1 MPLVV
6 AVALAAAAA
15 GCGGELQPYE
25 TKDGEPT
32 RLDGEKATGEALGIA
47 EAVRLHPKQ
56 PVYVRGY
63 LLAPFDEA
71 DQLCTQLEETGL
83 CREPS
88 LALDT
93 SAVDLF
99 EADAL
104 EEGCCSIGHWSPKP
118 IVLRVQF
125 RGKTARVLD

>member
-6 AVALAAAAA
+6 AIALAAAAA
-15 GCGGELQPYE
+15 GCGGEPHPYE

-32 RLDGEKATGEALGIA
+32 RLDGEKATGEALSIA
-47 EAVRLHPKQ
+47 EAVQLHPKE
-56 PVYVRGY
+56 PVYVGGY
-63 LLAPFDEA
+63 LLAPFDDA
-71 DQLCTQLEETGL
+71 HRLCTQLEETGR

-88 LALDT
+88 LTLDT

-118 IVLRVQF
+118 IVLRLRL

>member
-15 GCGGELQPYE
+15 GCGGELEPYE
-25 TKDGEPT
+25 TKDGNPT
-32 RLDGEKATGEALGIA
+32 RLDGEKTTVAALDIA
-47 EAVRLHPKQ
+47 EAGRLHPKE
-56 PVYVRGY
+56 PIYVRGY
-63 LLAPFDEA
+63 LLAPFDDA
-71 DQLCTQLEETGL
+71 HQLCTQLEQTGL
-83 CREPS
+83 CRQPS
-88 LALDT
+88 LTLDT

-104 EEGCCSIGHWSPKP
+104 EEGCCSIGHWSPKE

-125 RGKTARVLD
+125 QGKAARVLG

>member
-1 MPLVV
+1 MPFLV
-6 AVALAAAAA
+6 AAALAAAA
-15 GCGGELQPYE
+15 GCHGELQPYE

-32 RLDGEKATGEALGIA
+32 RLDGEKSAGEALGIA

-56 PVYVRGY
+56 PVYVSGY
-63 LLAPFDEA
+63 LLAPFDDA
-71 DQLCTQLEETGL
+71 DQLCTQLEETGF

-88 LALDT
+88 LTLDT

-104 EEGCCSIGHWSPKP
+104 EHGCCSIGHWSPKP

-125 RGKTARVLD
+125 RGKSAQVLE